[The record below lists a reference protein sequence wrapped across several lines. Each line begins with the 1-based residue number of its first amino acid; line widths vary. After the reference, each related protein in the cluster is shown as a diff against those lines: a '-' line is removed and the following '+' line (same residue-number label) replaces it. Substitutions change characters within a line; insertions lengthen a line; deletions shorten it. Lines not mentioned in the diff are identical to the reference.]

1 VAVKIAIALL
11 TNAPGAEPVSIIEK
25 ARKTDSAPFST
36 LAANDRLA

>member
-1 VAVKIAIALL
+1 VAVKFGIALL
-11 TNAPGAEPVSIIEK
+11 TNVPGAEPASIIEK